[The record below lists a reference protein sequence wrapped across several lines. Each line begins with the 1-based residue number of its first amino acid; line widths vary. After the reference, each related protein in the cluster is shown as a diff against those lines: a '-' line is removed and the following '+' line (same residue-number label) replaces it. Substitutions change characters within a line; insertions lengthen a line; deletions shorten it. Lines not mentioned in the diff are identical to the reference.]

1 MPTSGARCGN
11 IRPAMTSTSTSP
23 TTAPGAPTVVPAAEP
38 DTTDRLLD
46 RLIPGRVVFGT
57 ALLGLVGSTLLA
69 ITAVGAGGILV
80 TDPLITGGPLSWIRY
95 GHGRDLATAVLYVAV
110 GLIVWAWVRLG
121 RQVLAGAANGRDVL
135 AAGGLWMAPMLFSPP
150 LFTRDVYSY
159 LAQGA
164 LALRGLDPY
173 AVGPA
178 ELPPGPIADNVHYL
192 WQTTPAPYGPLF
204 ILIAKVMNWL
214 TDEDA
219 IVGVIGMRIVLL
231 TGLALLIYALPRLAD
246 HLGGNRAVTL
256 WLVVANPMTV
266 VHLVGGPHNDLLMI
280 GLLATGTLLVLQ
292 RRHAGG
298 IALATVAMAVKASA
312 GVALPF
318 LVLIWARR
326 LPGSGWARVLRAGA
340 AAMGIFAVV
349 FTGITLV
356 SGVGLG
362 WIPALNA
369 PSLIVNWMSLPT
381 GAGQLA
387 HTLTSPFHDVPVAAF
402 IKVFRLLGSAL
413 FLVILARQW
422 WLARDGEAE
431 AVRRGAIAL
440 LWAALLAPATLPWY
454 LTWALAFSAALM
466 WRPRALAAVVAGSTW
481 LLLCT
486 YPTGESGLNSW
497 PYQIGIMALS
507 ALAAVSLL
515 RRDPLRLN
523 PARAAAETDEQ
534 APAPTQAA

>member
-1 MPTSGARCGN
+1 
-11 IRPAMTSTSTSP
+11 MTSTSTPP
-23 TTAPGAPTVVPAAEP
+23 TPAPDPAPPIPSSADAERDGAEP
-38 DTTDRLLD
+38 LLERLL
-46 RLIPGRVVFGT
+46 PGQAVSGT
-57 ALLGLVGSTLLA
+57 VLLGLIGSVLLA
-69 ITAVGAGGILV
+69 VTAVGAGGILI

-95 GHGRDLATAVLYVAV
+95 GHGRDLATAGLYIAV
-110 GLIVWAWVRLG
+110 GLMVWAWVRLG
-121 RQVLAGAANGRDVL
+121 RKVLAGRANGRDVL
-135 AAGGLWMAPMLFSPP
+135 AAGGIWMAPMLFSPP

-173 AVGPA
+173 QVGPA

-204 ILIAKVMNWL
+204 ILIAKIMNWL

-219 IVGVIGMRIVLL
+219 ILGVIGMRLVLL
-231 TGLALLIYALPRLAD
+231 SGLALLIYALPRLAD
-246 HLGGNRAVTL
+246 LLGGNRDVTL

-280 GLLATGTLLVLQ
+280 GLLATGTLLVL
-292 RRHAGG
+292 RRQHVGG
-298 IALATVAMAVKASA
+298 IALVTVAMAVKASA

-318 LVLIWARR
+318 LVWIWARR
-326 LPGSGWARVLRAGA
+326 LPGGRGQQLLRAGA
-340 AAMGIFAVV
+340 PALGVFVAV
-349 FTGITLV
+349 FTTVTLM

-387 HTLTSPFHDVPVAAF
+387 HTLTAPFHDVGVGPF
-402 IKVFRLLGSAL
+402 IKVFRLLGSGL

-422 WLARDGEAE
+422 WLARDGGAD

-440 LWAALLAPATLPWY
+440 LWAAVLAPATLPWY
-454 LTWALAFSAALM
+454 LTWALALAAALL
-466 WRPRALAAVVAGSTW
+466 WRPRALAVVVGASTW
-481 LLLCT
+481 LVLCT
-486 YPTGESGLNSW
+486 YPTGESGLNSV
-497 PYQIGIMALS
+497 PYQAAIVAAS

-515 RRDPLRLN
+515 RKDPLRLGRT
-523 PARAAAETDEQ
+523 ARTGHTGEPSEQ
-534 APAPTQAA
+534 APDTIRTA